1 MLVQHQLIGL
11 SVCQSGRFFLSS
23 LQPIYPVSSQV
34 SINLQRFIF
43 ISDLLS
49 FSLIAWLSFLI
60 QCSIFLISSF
70 FLLAVCPT
78 LIIQP
83 PLVSVPSC
91 GKKISQ
97 SSVHEFLMQ
106 SWFWF
111 VQNCRLWF
119 VMPSK
124 LDLLKAGGRDLW
136 CEASLNG
143 IQIFIRRCKAN
154 LTGSPNWGGGSKQG
168 GAHRHHCWL
177 HHRFS

>member
-1 MLVQHQLIGL
+1 M
-11 SVCQSGRFFLSS
+11 
-23 LQPIYPVSSQV
+23 
-34 SINLQRFIF
+34 
-43 ISDLLS
+43 
-49 FSLIAWLSFLI
+49 
-60 QCSIFLISSF
+60 
-70 FLLAVCPT
+70 
-78 LIIQP
+78 IQP

-124 LDLLKAGGRDLW
+124 LDLLKTVGRDLW

-168 GAHRHHCWL
+168 GAHRHRCWL
-177 HHRFS
+177 HHCVSENIVPQSDNLNISFFIFKAMEDFPSQCWLNFAAGWRPVKDRDYWSPPPS